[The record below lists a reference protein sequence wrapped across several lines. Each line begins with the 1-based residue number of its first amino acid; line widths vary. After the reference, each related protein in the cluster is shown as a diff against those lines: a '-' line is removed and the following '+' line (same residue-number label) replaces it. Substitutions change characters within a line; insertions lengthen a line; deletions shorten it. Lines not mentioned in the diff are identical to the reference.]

1 MANTIFEKQGGTYTQ
16 VGDYMLPD
24 LLPEEEEK
32 KANIGAWAMRH
43 KRYLKQNHKVFY
55 YNLLTSGKLN
65 SYLVDIEKQAEE
77 MFFRLVNDLAEKE
90 NVTEELKA
98 TDMMLWVQKMNNIR
112 NQANEIVNASLIF
125 DITQLKTNRVCCF
138 HKLGEIGRWGRLHM
152 DYIMKANQTL
162 YHNLLRKNMLIEYLT
177 VIDKIAQCR
186 YEEEERNYSLLGFD
200 QSNLIEEEIVLQNI
214 IYC

>member
-1 MANTIFEKQGGTYTQ
+1 MI
-16 VGDYMLPD
+16 
-24 LLPEEEEK
+24 K
-32 KANIGAWAMRH
+32 K
-43 KRYLKQNHKVFY
+43 KQN
-55 YNLLTSGKLN
+55 
-65 SYLVDIEKQAEE
+65 
-77 MFFRLVNDLAEKE
+77 
-90 NVTEELKA
+90 
-98 TDMMLWVQKMNNIR
+98 MNNIR

-125 DITQLKTNRVCCF
+125 DIPQLKTNRVCCF

-200 QSNLIEEEIVLQNI
+200 QSNLIAEEIKKQNI